1 MGNAEKGPGRAL
13 RAFSIGAHS
22 LRQPRQIHSP
32 MGGIGGEQR
41 LPRHACHA
49 AAGRAWSNRA
59 RCEEISFSLSYRSF
73 VVISL

>member
-13 RAFSIGAHS
+13 RAFSTGVHI

-32 MGGIGGEQR
+32 MEGVGGEQR
-41 LPRHACHA
+41 LPRHAYHA
-49 AAGRAWSNRA
+49 AASRAWSNRA

>member
-1 MGNAEKGPGRAL
+1 VGNAEKGPCRAL
-13 RAFSIGAHS
+13 RAFSIGVHS
-22 LRQPRQIHSP
+22 LRQPRQIRSL
-32 MGGIGGEQR
+32 MEGTGGDHR
-41 LPRHACHA
+41 LPCHACHA